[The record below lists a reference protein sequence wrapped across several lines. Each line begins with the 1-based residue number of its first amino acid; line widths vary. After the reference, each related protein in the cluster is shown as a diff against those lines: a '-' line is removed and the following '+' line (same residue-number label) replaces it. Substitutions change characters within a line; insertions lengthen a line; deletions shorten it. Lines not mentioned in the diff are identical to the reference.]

1 VDSLCGVGSRGL
13 RVAKEIS
20 SIHKIFFNDY
30 NMTAIQNAKSSSV
43 LNGVYH
49 KCTFSNTDVC
59 NFLQNFF
66 NYSERGTII
75 DLDPFGSPAQYLD
88 CILRAIENNGM
99 ISITATDTA
108 VLLGVYPKVCYRKYY
123 GLPIRSK
130 YSLEVGTR
138 ILLSCIAMVG
148 SRLDLNITPL
158 FAHSYRNYIRVYC
171 KVNKSNRLANRVYE
185 NIGYILHCFECGY
198 RESIETCQPNTVCKN
213 CQKKTRFA
221 GPLWSSS
228 IFDKNMLESLLQN
241 MKEHQKRIFEYDNPS
256 YVPAGVTKKFFCIA
270 QNELD
275 NIPYHYTSDEFG
287 KFLRN
292 STLPVSMIVQ
302 RLQQEGYS
310 SSQTV
315 FSSTGFKTDAK
326 VSQIRH
332 VLTKESNK

>member
-1 VDSLCGVGSRGL
+1 
-13 RVAKEIS
+13 
-20 SIHKIFFNDY
+20 
-30 NMTAIQNAKSSSV
+30 
-43 LNGVYH
+43 VYH
-49 KCTFSNTDVC
+49 KCIFSNTDVC

-66 NYSERGTII
+66 NSSERGTII

-88 CILRAIENNGM
+88 CVLRAIEDNGM

-123 GLPIRSK
+123 GLPIRSQ

-148 SRLDLNITPL
+148 SRLDLYIRPL

-185 NIGYILHCFECGY
+185 NISHIIHCIVCGY
-198 RESIETCQPNTVCKN
+198 RESIETCPSNTVCKN
-213 CQKKTRFA
+213 CQKKARFA

-228 IFDKNMLESLLQN
+228 IFDKNMLEGLIQGL
-241 MKEHQKRIFEYDNPS
+241 KEHQERTFEYDNHS
-256 YVPAGVTKKFFCIA
+256 YVPGEVTKKFFSIA
-270 QNELD
+270 KNELD
-275 NIPYHYTSDEFG
+275 NLPYHYTSDEFG
-287 KFLRN
+287 KILRN
-292 STLPVSMIVQ
+292 STLPVSTIVQ

-310 SSQTV
+310 SSLTV
-315 FSSTGFKTDAK
+315 FSSTGFKTDAN

-332 VLTKESNK
+332 VLTKESNRQ